1 MNEAVF
7 VWLVSSVKEI
17 ISSHV
22 CRTRLKKW
30 KKSSWKKPVTI
41 FHFHVT
47 SGMISFP
54 YLFWFHWIIYHNWLS
69 ISLIRRNVLVNFVPF
84 VFRQSFAN
92 LFSNKSHLFS
102 SNWGHIYI
110 FHMFFFFLKT
120 YNCRISWNCRQYW
133 FEWKLLEIGRFC
145 HIVWPVICYLFIICT
160 FATAN

>member
-17 ISSHV
+17 ISSQV
-22 CRTRLKKW
+22 CRTRRLKKW
-30 KKSSWKKPVTI
+30 KKSSWKMPVTI

-110 FHMFFFFLKT
+110 FHMFYFSFLK
-120 YNCRISWNCRQYW
+120 RIIVASREIVANTDSNKNY
-133 FEWKLLEIGRFC
+133 WKLVDFVTSSDR
-145 HIVWPVICYLFIICT
+145 
-160 FATAN
+160 